1 MKIREDR
8 GITLRRLQ
16 FKSIQARTLL
26 TLLPIVLIAL
36 VLISVLSY
44 QFAKQKLNTEINN
57 NAANALAGL
66 TENLNS
72 QLKQNSMV
80 ASSLAAVTGEMGNTV
95 SIPEYFKLVER
106 WQMLSPFTYGTGIY
120 FAEDA
125 YEQGVKY
132 RSIYATR
139 DGDNITT
146 TDQYDDPKY
155 DYLSQPSY
163 TGTLGNFDKIYYTEP
178 FKDEMPNTQMI
189 TAGKT
194 IRNNDG
200 QVLGVASADLSM
212 TNIREY
218 VNNLKVGTTGRAI
231 LISANGEVLASGRP
245 EFVVDMSLK
254 DEKIDGINTVATT
267 IAKDQTGNTVLN
279 IQGELNTVFY
289 NTVPETGWKIA
300 VIMPDSEIQQP
311 TQELLHILLIV
322 GAIGIIIISAAILWN
337 NIGMIRE
344 TRKVVQVSRKMATGD
359 YSDRLPNQRA
369 DEFGQMANEFNKVLE
384 STSGIMDHLN
394 QQSTMIQSAATQI
407 AQDSAMAATDAGH
420 NVKELQQMENGA
432 DLQLKAADESTT
444 AMEEMAIGVQRIAES
459 VQEVSEATVI
469 IERKAEQGN
478 SRLNEAVEQID
489 KAKEVM
495 DEAGRM
501 AASLHER
508 SQQISSI
515 IVMIQSINKQ
525 TTLLALNA
533 SIEAARA
540 GEAGRGFAVV
550 ASEISNL
557 ANNVGDSAKL
567 ITEQIV
573 SMQAETSEVVNGMKN
588 GSIQVTEGITMLEDT
603 KQMFA
608 SISEDIESVAG
619 EIQEVSSASEQMSAG
634 AEEVTAS
641 LNNLADIA
649 KSSAVRAASATER
662 STQQSL
668 SLQKLEE
675 SAQSLDAVSDAL
687 NELISKFHT

>member
-1 MKIREDR
+1 M
-8 GITLRRLQ
+8 RRFK

-26 TLLPIVLIAL
+26 TLLPIVIIAL
-36 VLISVLSY
+36 VGISVLSY
-44 QFAKQKLNTEINN
+44 QFAKEKLNTEINTNAN
-57 NAANALAGL
+57 NTLIGL
-66 TENLNS
+66 NESLNS
-72 QLKQNSMV
+72 QLKQNSMIV
-80 ASSLAAVTGEMGNTV
+80 SSLAAATGELGNNLD
-95 SIPEYFKLVER
+95 IADYFKLTER
-106 WQMLSPFTYGTGIY
+106 WQMLSPFTYGVGIF
-120 FAEDA
+120 FAENQ

-132 RSIYATR
+132 RSAYAIR
-139 DGDNITT
+139 DGDKITT
-146 TDQYDDPKY
+146 TTEYDDPAY
-155 DYLSQPSY
+155 DYLTQPYY
-163 TGTLGNFDKIYYTEP
+163 TATLNNFDKIYYTEP
-178 FKDEMPNTQMI
+178 FTDSVSKIKMI

-200 QVLGVASADLSM
+200 QVLGVALADISM
-212 TNIREY
+212 NNIRDY
-218 VNNLKVGTTGRAI
+218 VNNLKIGTAGRAI
-231 LISANGEVLASGRP
+231 LISGKGEVLASGRP
-245 EFVVDMSLK
+245 EIVADMPLK
-254 DEKIDGINTVATT
+254 DEKIEGMDTVANL
-267 IAKDQTGNTVLN
+267 INKNQTGRTVVN

-289 NTVPETGWKIA
+289 MTVQETGWKIA
-300 VIMPDSEIQQP
+300 VVLPDSEIQQP
-311 TQELLHILLIV
+311 TQELLHILIIV

-344 TRKVVQVSRKMATGD
+344 TRKVVEVSRKMAVGD
-359 YSDRLPNQRA
+359 YSARLSNQRA

-384 STSGIMDHLN
+384 STSGIMNHLN
-394 QQSTMIQSAATQI
+394 QQSTMIQNAATEI
-407 AQDSAMAATDAGH
+407 AQDSTMAATDAGH
-420 NVKELQQMENGA
+420 NVKELQQMESGA
-432 DLQLKAADESTT
+432 ELQLKAADESTV

-469 IERKAEQGN
+469 IEQKAEQGN
-478 SRLNEAVEQID
+478 QHLNKAVQQID
-489 KAKEVM
+489 RAKEVM

-501 AASLHER
+501 AASLNER

-515 IVMIQSINKQ
+515 IDMIQSINKQ

-557 ANNVGDSAKL
+557 ANNVGDSARL

-573 SMQAETSEVVNGMKN
+573 SMQAETSAVVNGMKD
-588 GSIQVTEGITMLEDT
+588 GSTQVTDGIIMLEDT

-608 SISEDIESVAG
+608 SISGDIESVAG

-662 STQQSL
+662 STQQSQ
-668 SLQKLEE
+668 SLQQLQA

-687 NELISKFHT
+687 NELISKFRT